1 MKLQWQPQG
10 ASRRLNRHSGP
21 SGGRAP
27 GGCGPPNVSP
37 SSLELRLCRLLDSSC
52 RTLIGSRMDDGWMEC
67 FVLFSFSC
75 FVLMTLNFLI
85 LLPFFLTFGINGFA
99 PPHCYAVVIE
109 ALLVGLGKLFIG

>member
-1 MKLQWQPQG
+1 
-10 ASRRLNRHSGP
+10 
-21 SGGRAP
+21 
-27 GGCGPPNVSP
+27 
-37 SSLELRLCRLLDSSC
+37 
-52 RTLIGSRMDDGWMEC
+52 MEC